1 MKQPRFRPNRC
12 SIRGLLVVGIEIMA
26 LSSLLLRD
34 LVLAA
39 MLQVLAV
46 LVLSV
51 HQLDRRLPTVADRA
65 DEARA
70 PRDSTPYPEGEAPRE
85 LSPRA
90 TIPPEKLSTTS
101 PSRTVGT
108 D

>member
-1 MKQPRFRPNRC
+1 MKQPRFRPNRWR
-12 SIRGLLVVGIEIMA
+12 IRGLLVLGIEIMA

-65 DEARA
+65 DEAARQHSLSGGRGSCRA
-70 PRDSTPYPEGEAPRE
+70 VPTGHH
-85 LSPRA
+85 SP
-90 TIPPEKLSTTS
+90 
-101 PSRTVGT
+101 
-108 D
+108 